1 MSFICKFCNQEARF
15 SKTYLSYSR
24 YYCSNNH
31 PSIDY
36 EIDSNNKII
45 SIISEINIPYKNEN
59 SIGHFDRIEYEW
71 ETDYKED
78 TSHISLRYDF
88 RLEHDE
94 KEIASINYNTCTDV
108 EKENYERLVNRFFHD
123 KIFVNYVKKLVL
135 CS

>member
-15 SKTYLSYSR
+15 SKTYPTYNSR

-45 SIISEINIPYKNEN
+45 GIISEINIPYKNG
-59 SIGHFDRIEYEW
+59 IGHFDRIEYEW

-78 TSHISLRYDF
+78 TSNISLRYNF
-88 RLEHDE
+88 RLEYDV
-94 KEIASINYNTCTDV
+94 KEIASINYNICTDV
-108 EKENYERLVNRFFHD
+108 EKENYEKLVDKFFHD
-123 KIFVNYVKKLVL
+123 KNFVNYVKKLVL